1 MTGKLVLV
9 VGRGLYYSLREPLE
23 WHECSHN
30 MVVASSTGSD
40 PRENKVEVTIS
51 FMTSPQKTQLLPRNP
66 RFQIRQPYS
75 VREGDI

>member
-30 MVVASSTGSD
+30 MVVASSSGSD
-40 PRENKVEVTIS
+40 PRENKVEVTIA
-51 FMTSPQKTQLLPRNP
+51 FMT
-66 RFQIRQPYS
+66 
-75 VREGDI
+75 